1 MVTCLCMFIQYK
13 HDFQLATKHW
23 KIWKRNNLVQCG
35 KSEIT
40 LRVYS
45 AATTPMRDRKGRN
58 FHSCFKIKAFKA
70 SCKGLCDLMGQP
82 EETLQIPTV
91 DIIMN
96 ICGNYNCDILWYDI
110 MCVAMVGK
118 THGYVPSFM
127 ICRSTSFNPYQAPG
141 VCSAGF
147 SVVASL
153 IAPHVLSE
161 SSTQSA
167 GKRHKF
173 CVTCLEVRT
182 SPRSTSDL
190 GGQPV
195 KEILKLVT
203 PLRSLY
209 MKWRW
214 ESRGPKVRGP
224 LQ

>member
-1 MVTCLCMFIQYK
+1 MYIYSLRMVTCLCMFIQYK

-70 SCKGLCDLMGQP
+70 SCKGLCDLGQP

-110 MCVAMVGK
+110 MCVAMDRK
-118 THGYVPSFM
+118 NPWLCPIFPDLSFY
-127 ICRSTSFNPYQAPG
+127 IVQPLSSSRCLFSRVFRGRLSDRTP
-141 VCSAGF
+141 CSG
-147 SVVASL
+147 
-153 IAPHVLSE
+153 
-161 SSTQSA
+161 
-167 GKRHKF
+167 HKF
-173 CVTCLEVRT
+173 WGRLEL
-182 SPRSTSDL
+182 P
-190 GGQPV
+190 PV
-195 KEILKLVT
+195 QHQI
-203 PLRSLY
+203 
-209 MKWRW
+209 
-214 ESRGPKVRGP
+214 
-224 LQ
+224 